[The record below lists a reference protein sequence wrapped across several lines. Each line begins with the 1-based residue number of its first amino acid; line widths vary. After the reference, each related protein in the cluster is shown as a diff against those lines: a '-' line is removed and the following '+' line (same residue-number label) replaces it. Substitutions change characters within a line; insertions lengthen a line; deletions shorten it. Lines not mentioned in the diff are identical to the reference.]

1 MPKPLPPHP
10 NVRRCTHIKVNGQ
23 RCGSPSLRREFFCYF
38 HTLVI
43 KGVQQRVDRQL
54 GAIAMLED
62 RESVQLSIMLVVD
75 GLVKGTLDPIR
86 GRLILQALRLAAR
99 NVQHLRFGTPFE
111 ADKQTMVREV
121 PNYAR
126 QYLIEHP
133 EYGPTLSDRGEGE
146 AEASKCGAGAP
157 AREATTKSGLQ
168 LEAQAK
174 PQATKQTAAEKI
186 EADKREA
193 EKSEAEKSA
202 AAKSQAARLS
212 ERPSRKAAK
221 ECSPRRK
228 PWDKTRKRSSS
239 GGAKE
244 THLRTRDPERIQT
257 SQTSANRN
265 PRSPGRQLA
274 RPENRLRIRRN
285 LPTKQGGHIRRE
297 LPDFKPDSFASRGT

>member
-1 MPKPLPPHP
+1 MHKPLPAHP

-193 EKSEAEKSA
+193 DKREAEKREAEKSA
-202 AAKSQAARLS
+202 AAKSQAADSARD
-212 ERPSRKAAK
+212 PAAK
-221 ECSPRRK
+221 RRK
-228 PWDKTRKRSSS
+228 
-239 GGAKE
+239 
-244 THLRTRDPERIQT
+244 
-257 SQTSANRN
+257 SAAH
-265 PRSPGRQLA
+265 G
-274 RPENRLRIRRN
+274 
-285 LPTKQGGHIRRE
+285 
-297 LPDFKPDSFASRGT
+297 ASRGTKPEKDPAPEERKKPTSEPGTPKEYKRVKQAQTAIPGALAGNWRDLKTVFEFAGICQQNKEAT

>member
-1 MPKPLPPHP
+1 MHKPLPAHP

-202 AAKSQAARLS
+202 AAKSQAADSARD
-212 ERPSRKAAK
+212 PAAK
-221 ECSPRRK
+221 RRK
-228 PWDKTRKRSSS
+228 
-239 GGAKE
+239 
-244 THLRTRDPERIQT
+244 
-257 SQTSANRN
+257 SAAH
-265 PRSPGRQLA
+265 G
-274 RPENRLRIRRN
+274 
-285 LPTKQGGHIRRE
+285 
-297 LPDFKPDSFASRGT
+297 ASRGTKPEKDPAPEERKKPTSEPGTPKEYKRVKQAQTAIPGALAGNWRDLKTVFEFAGICQQNKEAT

>member
-1 MPKPLPPHP
+1 MHKPLPAHP

-43 KGVQQRVDRQL
+43 KGVQQRVDKQL
-54 GAIAMLED
+54 GSIAMLED

-75 GLVKGTLDPIR
+75 GLVKGTLDPVR

-111 ADKQTMVREV
+111 SDKQTMVREV

-133 EYGPTLSDRGEGE
+133 EYGPPLDLKRSDRVADE
-146 AEASKCGAGAP
+146 AEASKCGAGTP

-174 PQATKQTAAEKI
+174 PQATKQTAAEKS
-186 EADKREA
+186 ETEKSETEKSETEKSAAAKREA
-193 EKSEAEKSA
+193 EKSETADSAPDPAAKRRKSA
-202 AAKSQAARLS
+202 AH
-212 ERPSRKAAK
+212 
-221 ECSPRRK
+221 
-228 PWDKTRKRSSS
+228 
-239 GGAKE
+239 G
-244 THLRTRDPERIQT
+244 
-257 SQTSANRN
+257 
-265 PRSPGRQLA
+265 
-274 RPENRLRIRRN
+274 
-285 LPTKQGGHIRRE
+285 
-297 LPDFKPDSFASRGT
+297 ASRGTKPETNPAPEERKKPTSEPGTPKEYKRVKQAQTAIPGALAGNWRDLKTVFEFAGICQQNKEAT

>member
-1 MPKPLPPHP
+1 MHKPLPAHP

-43 KGVQQRVDRQL
+43 KGVQQRVDKQL
-54 GAIAMLED
+54 GSIAMLED

-75 GLVKGTLDPIR
+75 GLVKGTLDPVR

-133 EYGPTLSDRGEGE
+133 EYGPPLSDRGE

-168 LEAQAK
+168 LEAQA
-174 PQATKQTAAEKI
+174 TKEG
-186 EADKREA
+186 E
-193 EKSEAEKSA
+193 
-202 AAKSQAARLS
+202 AAKSETADSARD
-212 ERPSRKAAK
+212 PAAK
-221 ECSPRRK
+221 RRK
-228 PWDKTRKRSSS
+228 NAAH
-239 GGAKE
+239 G
-244 THLRTRDPERIQT
+244 
-257 SQTSANRN
+257 
-265 PRSPGRQLA
+265 
-274 RPENRLRIRRN
+274 
-285 LPTKQGGHIRRE
+285 
-297 LPDFKPDSFASRGT
+297 ASRGTKPETNPAPEERKKPTSEPGTPKEYKRIKQAQAAIPGALAGNWRDLKTVFEFAGICQQNKEPAM

>member
-1 MPKPLPPHP
+1 MHKPLPAHP

-193 EKSEAEKSA
+193 EKREAEKREAEKSA
-202 AAKSQAARLS
+202 AAKSQAADSARD
-212 ERPSRKAAK
+212 PAAK
-221 ECSPRRK
+221 RRK
-228 PWDKTRKRSSS
+228 
-239 GGAKE
+239 
-244 THLRTRDPERIQT
+244 
-257 SQTSANRN
+257 SAAH
-265 PRSPGRQLA
+265 G
-274 RPENRLRIRRN
+274 
-285 LPTKQGGHIRRE
+285 
-297 LPDFKPDSFASRGT
+297 ASRGTKPEKDPAPEERKKPTSEPGTPKEYKRVKQAQTAIPGALAGNWRDLKTVFEFAGICQQNKEAT

>member
-1 MPKPLPPHP
+1 MHKPLPAHP
-10 NVRRCTHIKVNGQ
+10 NVRRCTHKKVNGQ

-202 AAKSQAARLS
+202 AAKSQAADSARD
-212 ERPSRKAAK
+212 PAAK
-221 ECSPRRK
+221 RRK
-228 PWDKTRKRSSS
+228 
-239 GGAKE
+239 
-244 THLRTRDPERIQT
+244 
-257 SQTSANRN
+257 SAAH
-265 PRSPGRQLA
+265 G
-274 RPENRLRIRRN
+274 
-285 LPTKQGGHIRRE
+285 
-297 LPDFKPDSFASRGT
+297 ASRGTKPEKDPAPEERKKPTSEPGTPKEYKRVKQAQTAIPGALAGNWRDLKTVFEFAGICQQNKEAT

>member
-1 MPKPLPPHP
+1 MHKPLPAHP

-43 KGVQQRVDRQL
+43 KGVQQRVDKQL
-54 GAIAMLED
+54 GSIAMLED

-75 GLVKGTLDPIR
+75 GLVKGTLDPVR

-133 EYGPTLSDRGEGE
+133 EYGPPLDLKRSDCVADE

-174 PQATKQTAAEKI
+174 PQATKQT
-186 EADKREA
+186 EA
-193 EKSEAEKSA
+193 EKSETEKSETADSARDPAAKRRKSA
-202 AAKSQAARLS
+202 AH
-212 ERPSRKAAK
+212 
-221 ECSPRRK
+221 
-228 PWDKTRKRSSS
+228 
-239 GGAKE
+239 G
-244 THLRTRDPERIQT
+244 
-257 SQTSANRN
+257 
-265 PRSPGRQLA
+265 
-274 RPENRLRIRRN
+274 
-285 LPTKQGGHIRRE
+285 
-297 LPDFKPDSFASRGT
+297 ASRGTKPETNPAPEERKKPTSEPGTPKEYKRIKQAQAAIPGALAGNWRDLKTVFEFAGICQQNKEPAM